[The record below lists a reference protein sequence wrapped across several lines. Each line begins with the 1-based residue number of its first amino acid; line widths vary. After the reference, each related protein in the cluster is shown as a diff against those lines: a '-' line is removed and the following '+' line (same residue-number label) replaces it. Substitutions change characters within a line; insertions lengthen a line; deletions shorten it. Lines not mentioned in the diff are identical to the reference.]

1 MERTI
6 LQRRWPSVRWGSA
19 LWLGAG
25 LAACSPA
32 LDWRETRPANA
43 GLTLLMPCKPQLH
56 ERQVLLVGS
65 TVRMAL
71 HACTAGEQT
80 WALAFADVGDP
91 QRLGAALQ
99 ALAQAA
105 TGNVNAT
112 STRELALVVP
122 GATPHGSS
130 KRAQAQGQ
138 LADGQTRHLQFAV
151 FAHGTRVF
159 QATALGP
166 SLQADAAQ
174 TFMESIRFAP

>member
-6 LQRRWPSVRWGSA
+6 LRRWRPPVRWGA
-19 LWLGAG
+19 LLCLGAG

-32 LDWRETRPANA
+32 LDWRETRPAHA
-43 GLTLLMPCKPQLH
+43 GIALLMPCKPQLH
-56 ERQVLLVGS
+56 ERQVVLAGS

-71 HACTAGEQT
+71 HACSAGEQT

-105 TGNVNAT
+105 TDNVNAT
-112 STRELALVVP
+112 SAREMSLAVP
-122 GATPHGSS
+122 GATPHGAS
-130 KRAQAQGQ
+130 KRAQAQGR

-151 FAHGTRVF
+151 FAHGTQVF

-166 SLQADAAQ
+166 TLPADAAQ

>member
-1 MERTI
+1 MQRTI
-6 LQRRWPSVRWGSA
+6 FQRGQPLARWGA
-19 LWLGAG
+19 WICLCAG
-25 LAACSPA
+25 LVACSPA
-32 LDWRETRPANA
+32 LDWRETRPAQTGVA
-43 GLTLLMPCKPQLH
+43 LLMPCKPQKH
-56 ERQVLLVGS
+56 ERQVALAGS
-65 TVRMAL
+65 TVRMSL
-71 HACTAGEQT
+71 HACSAGEQT

-112 STRELALVVP
+112 ATRELALAVP
-122 GATPHGSS
+122 GATPHAFS

-138 LADGQTRHLQFAV
+138 LADGQTRQVQFAV
-151 FAHGTRVF
+151 FAHGTQVF

-166 SLQADAAQ
+166 TLPADAAQ